1 MIMALSDTLST
12 RRLFSVEEANRMLP
26 LVRPIVSDIVRQF
39 QIVTE
44 LKSRMD
50 AVRPKVTRKRQ
61 NDPYREELAQT
72 EAELDRE
79 QARLTDY
86 VDELTK
92 LGVEL
97 RGVDGLCDFPSLR
110 EGREVFLCWRLG
122 EPEVMFW
129 HDVDAGFAGRQPI
142 EPSPQAVQPEAS
154 VN

>member
-50 AVRPKVTRKRQ
+50 AVRPKVTRKRE

>member
-1 MIMALSDTLST
+1 MALSDTLST

-26 LVRPIVSDIVRQF
+26 LVRPIVSDIVSQF

-50 AVRPKVTRKRQ
+50 AVRPKVTRKRE

>member
-1 MIMALSDTLST
+1 
-12 RRLFSVEEANRMLP
+12 MLP

-50 AVRPKVTRKRQ
+50 AVRPKVTRKRE

>member
-1 MIMALSDTLST
+1 MALSDTLST

-50 AVRPKVTRKRQ
+50 AVRPKVTRKRE